1 MGVPKGEKK
10 QLIKFVPSVGGGG
23 DFPRGRKIK
32 FSTALLAWQELGG
45 VESSWASLLEK
56 DGAKLLKQHEQ
67 DQLF

>member
-10 QLIKFVPSVGGGG
+10 QLIKFVPSGN
-23 DFPRGRKIK
+23 FPGEKKIK
-32 FSTALLAWQELGG
+32 FSTALLAWQEPGG
-45 VESSWASLLEK
+45 AGSSWASLLEK